1 MYEKQVQEM
10 RDVLQV
16 KKLRRQKRQ
25 TVYSKIK
32 SDIAAAIDSGA
43 LPPGDLIPSEK
54 ELAASYQISRSSVR
68 TALFELEREGLIFKR
83 PGKGTFVKD
92 TTMMMVE
99 EENEPFRTI
108 GVDFYMELGA
118 SENWYSSK
126 LLRGM
131 EEVCNAKGCRLSL
144 MRDFDLNQ
152 LRPGFIDGYV
162 STTSMDTDLERIA
175 SLTRIGIHPV
185 LINRLSYLEKVSYFS
200 VNYRKE
206 AEKAVGRLVAG
217 GHSSIGLISGPIFP
231 STSLPRYRGYCDAL
245 GLGADVDPGGYCIVP
260 AYESDECYA
269 TLIAEYLK
277 KTKLSAIFL
286 TNGCFAVPLKMAA
299 ERLGLRLGHDLEVA
313 CFDDVGYLTAQLDY
327 PLAYV
332 KMPLREMG
340 RDVAKY
346 LLEKFRCGNELPAMR
361 KLYEAEVVDVN

>member
-1 MYEKQVQEM
+1 MSGNL
-10 RDVLQV
+10 LQTQRQG
-16 KKLRRQKRQ
+16 RRKRNA
-25 TVYSKIK
+25 VYSKLK
-32 SDIAAAIDSGA
+32 GDLTEAIGRGT

-54 ELAASYQISRSSVR
+54 ELATSYRISRSSVR

-92 TTMMMVE
+92 TSMMMVEE

-108 GVDFYMELGA
+108 GVDLEFEPGGP
-118 SENWYSSK
+118 ENWYGSK

-131 EEVCNAKGCRLSL
+131 EEVCNARGCRLSL

-152 LRPGFIDGYV
+152 LKPGFIDGYV
-162 STTSMDTDLERIA
+162 STSSIDTDLERIA
-175 SLTRIGIHPV
+175 ELNRIGIYPV

-206 AEKAVGRLVAG
+206 AEKAVERLVTR
-217 GHSSIGLISGPIFP
+217 GHSSIGLVSGPILP

-245 GLGADVDPGGYCIVP
+245 GLDADMDPGTHCIVP
-260 AYESDECYA
+260 ALQSDECYA
-269 TLIAEYLK
+269 ALIAEYLK
-277 KTKLSAIFL
+277 KTELSAIFL
-286 TNGCFAVPLKMAA
+286 TNGCFAVPLKIAA

-313 CFDDVGYLTAQLDY
+313 CFDDVGYLAAQLNY

-340 RDVAKY
+340 RDVAEY

-361 KLYEAEVVDVN
+361 KLYEAEVVECK